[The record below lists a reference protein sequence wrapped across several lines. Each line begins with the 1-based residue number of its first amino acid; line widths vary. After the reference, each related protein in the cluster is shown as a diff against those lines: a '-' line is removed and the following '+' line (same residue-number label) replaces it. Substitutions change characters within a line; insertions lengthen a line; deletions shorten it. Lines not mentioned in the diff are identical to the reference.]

1 MKKDKKY
8 YTELVEELG
17 KKIVKEKNMIGT
29 YFEGKLKKEY
39 GNADISWSTNDNKI
53 QIGVFIRRKD

>member
-17 KKIVKEKNMIGT
+17 KKIVKEKSNIGS
-29 YFEGKLKKEY
+29 YFNNKLKKEF
-39 GNADISWSTNDNKI
+39 ADANVAWSTNDDKI